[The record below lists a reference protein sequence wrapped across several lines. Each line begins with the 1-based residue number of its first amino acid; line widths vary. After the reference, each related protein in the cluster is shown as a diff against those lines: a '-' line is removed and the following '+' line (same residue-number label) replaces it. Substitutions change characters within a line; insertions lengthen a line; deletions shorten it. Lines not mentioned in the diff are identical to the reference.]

1 MLPALPLEITC
12 EVICD
17 FILCE
22 PVRGKSSLQW
32 QRRLAETPVQGF
44 QRGSC
49 PTRSEFEDTTRV
61 KAQLRS
67 RGATL
72 PVKPPQVWQ
81 VSLQL
86 ASMREQLMP
95 KIVREG
101 ACRARSFKAPPFSPC
116 PRARNPHV
124 ALISP
129 LHGLLQILQTCS
141 SSAMGRR
148 ACRLDHH
155 KRIRCRHRDQWS
167 RGLSKINSL
176 QKFGFRCS
184 RWYLCGRQHSPC
196 RYSVVF
202 SLQLA
207 FGLSLI
213 DCLLSI
219 WID

>member
-1 MLPALPLEITC
+1 MASVASAGFYARTADAQNCQGRCLSCEKFQGAALLAMSSC
-12 EVICD
+12 Q
-17 FILCE
+17 E
-22 PVRGKSSLQW
+22 P
-32 QRRLAETPVQGF
+32 
-44 QRGSC
+44 
-49 PTRSEFEDTTRV
+49 
-61 KAQLRS
+61 S
-67 RGATL
+67 R
-72 PVKPPQVWQ
+72 
-81 VSLQL
+81 
-86 ASMREQLMP
+86 
-95 KIVREG
+95 
-101 ACRARSFKAPPFSPC
+101 
-116 PRARNPHV
+116 

-167 RGLSKINSL
+167 RGLSKIKSL